1 MSTDFDIVTIKMA
14 ISLIIILGLIIYLF
28 LILKR
33 FRLSPLSSGRVPVM
47 RILGTL
53 NLAPKRAIA
62 LVEVCD
68 QWLIVGIGT
77 ENVTLISKLDR
88 PPEAN
93 GSDAGIPANG
103 KKFHSFLQNIGLSQR
118 DRNNLDTRK
127 NAKA

>member
-1 MSTDFDIVTIKMA
+1 MSTDFDIVTIKMV
-14 ISLIIILGLIIYLF
+14 ISLIIILGLIICLF

-33 FRLSPLSSGRVPVM
+33 FRLSHLSSARIPVM

-88 PPEAN
+88 PPEAS
-93 GSDAGIPANG
+93 GSDACIPTNG
-103 KKFHSFLQNIGLSQR
+103 KKFHSFLQNIGFSQR